1 MALFLGLTAEYDKV
15 VSVRCVLKSLTVLV
29 LFALMGTHVA
39 YAEEEIEFNTDVLDV
54 QDRSRIDLKE
64 FSRAGYIMPGD
75 YQMMVRLNKSEL
87 SEMPV
92 TFMAPP
98 DDLRESVA
106 CLSPDLVKQLGLK
119 AEWESKITWWNNNQ
133 CLEIKTLPGMMARG
147 DLGSDTL
154 YLSVPQAYLEYSSSD
169 WDPPSR
175 WDEGILGML
184 FDYNV
189 NAQVSKL
196 AKGNKNQNVSANGT
210 TGINLGAWRLRAD
223 WQAQYNHVTGRAG
236 STEKNWDWSRYYMY
250 RAIPHLQAKLT
261 LGEDYLNSGIFDSFR
276 FTGVSLVT
284 DDNMLPPNLR
294 GYAPEVT
301 GVAKTNAKVTIRQ
314 QGRVLYETQVA
325 PGPFRIQ
332 DINNAVSGKLDVR
345 VEEQDGGVQEF
356 QIDTANIPYLT
367 RPGRVQYKL
376 AAGKPTNWKHHSEGQ
391 GFGVGEFS
399 WGINNGWSLY
409 GGILGAGD
417 YNALSLGLG
426 RDLMA
431 FGALSFD
438 VTQSRAHLP
447 NEDQT
452 LIGGSYRLS
461 YSKRFEEYDSQVT
474 FAGYRF
480 SERDFMSM
488 SQYLDRRYHDGDAE
502 SGKELYSIMLNKQF
516 TALDISTYLN
526 YSHQTYWNRPNNDRY
541 NLSVSRYFAI
551 GTFKNINL
559 NLSAYR
565 NKYEGKNDDG
575 MYLTLSLPWG
585 HSGTISY
592 NAMVNRRGN
601 SNTVGYYGRINEN
614 NNYRLAAGTSID
626 GKAVANGY
634 VTHYGDHAQLTTSA
648 SYQDGHYTTAA
659 LSVQGGV
666 TATTE
671 GAALHRINM
680 PGTTRLMVDT
690 EGVGGV
696 PVKGFGAIAH
706 TNMFGKAVIPD
717 VNNYY
722 RNSASIDLNK
732 LPDNVEAIR
741 SVQQA
746 TLTEGAIGYRKFQV
760 ISGEKA
766 MGLIRLSDGSTPPFG
781 ATVLNKDKREIGIV
795 NDGGSTYLSGIN
807 PGEKLDVRWDGELQ
821 CVIELPP
828 KLPAVEEMASL
839 LLLCQLT
846 SGNNDHS
853 TNTVSSSP
861 ELMAA
866 TLN

>member
-1 MALFLGLTAEYDKV
+1 MALFLGSTTEYDKV
-15 VSVRCVLKSLTVLV
+15 VSVRCVLKPLIISVL
-29 LFALMGTHVA
+29 LALIGTHAV

-54 QDRSRIDLKE
+54 QDRSRINLKE

-75 YQMMVRLNKSEL
+75 YQMAIRLNKSEL
-87 SEMPV
+87 PEMPV
-92 TFMAPP
+92 TFMVPP
-98 DDLRESVA
+98 DDPQGSVA
-106 CLSPDLVKQLGLK
+106 CLPPELVKQLGLR

-133 CLEIKTLPGMMARG
+133 CLETKTLPGMTVRG
-147 DLGSDTL
+147 DLSSDTL
-154 YLSVPQAYLEYSSSD
+154 YLSMPQAYLEYSSPD

-175 WDEGILGML
+175 WDEGIFGMM

-189 NAQVSKL
+189 NAQVSKPT
-196 AKGNKNQNVSANGT
+196 KGNENQNVSANGT

-223 WQAQYNHVTGRAG
+223 WQSQYNHTTGRGG
-236 STEKNWDWSRYYMY
+236 STEKNWDWSRYYLY
-250 RAIPHLQAKLT
+250 RAIPRWNAKLT
-261 LGEDYLNSGIFDSFR
+261 LGEDYLNSNIFDSFR

-301 GVAKTNAKVTIRQ
+301 GVAKTNARVTIRQ

-332 DINNAVSGKLDVR
+332 DINDAVSGKLDVR
-345 VEEQDGGVQEF
+345 VEEQDGGLQEF

-376 AAGKPTNWKHHSEGQ
+376 AAGKPTNWKHHSEGS
-391 GFGVGEFS
+391 GFGIGEFS
-399 WGINNGWSLY
+399 WGVNNGWSLY

-417 YNALSLGLG
+417 YNALSLGVG
-426 RDLMA
+426 RDLMT

-438 VTQSRAHLP
+438 VTESRAHLP
-447 NEDQT
+447 AEDQT
-452 LIGGSYRLS
+452 LTGGSYRLS

-502 SGKELYSIMLNKQF
+502 SNKELYTIMLNKQF
-516 TALDISTYLN
+516 THIGTSIYLN
-526 YSHQTYWNRPNNDRY
+526 YSHQTYWNRSNNDRY
-541 NLSVSRYFAI
+541 NVSISRYFDI
-551 GTFKNINL
+551 GGYKNINL

-575 MYLTLSLPWG
+575 MYMTLSLPWG
-585 HSGTISY
+585 NSGTISY
-592 NAMVNRRGN
+592 NAMANREGN
-601 SNTVGYYGRINEN
+601 SHTVGYYDRINEN
-614 NNYRLAAGTSID
+614 SNYRLAVGTSID
-626 GKAVANGY
+626 GKAAANGY
-634 VTHYGDHAQLTTSA
+634 LTHYGDRAQLTTSA
-648 SYQDGHYTTAA
+648 SYQDGRYTTAA
-659 LSVQGGV
+659 LSIQGGMTV
-666 TATTE
+666 TPK

-690 EGVGGV
+690 DGVGGV
-696 PVKGFGAIAH
+696 PVKGFGAITH
-706 TNMFGKAVIPD
+706 TNMFGKAVISD

-732 LPDNVEAIR
+732 LPDNVEAVR

-766 MGLIRLSDGSTPPFG
+766 MALIRLPDGSVPPFG
-781 ATVLNKDKREIGIV
+781 ATVLNKDQREIGIV
-795 NDGGSTYLSGIN
+795 SDGGNTYLSGIN
-807 PGEKLDVRWDGELQ
+807 PGEKLNVRWDGELQ
-821 CVIELPP
+821 CVIELPRQ
-828 KLPAVEEMASL
+828 LPRVEEMASL
-839 LLLCQLT
+839 LLPCQLAD
-846 SGNNDHS
+846 GNKQ
-853 TNTVSSSP
+853 P
-861 ELMAA
+861 
-866 TLN
+866 